1 MKNTVSKL
9 LLSAIAA
16 AALST
21 AATASDFVDYKGLT
35 KQLKAEA
42 KKAGNVAS
50 AADVK
55 KALEAK
61 DWIVADVRTMEEW
74 QAAHI
79 KGSQRVG
86 RQAPEKAL
94 ENFVLNDEGKFVKD
108 KIIVVCN
115 SASRASI
122 EAETFKK
129 MGFKKVMIYDLY
141 SWIDECN
148 PVGTGYSK
156 KSDKHGTK
164 NKFGMFYAEHCKR

>member
-21 AATASDFVDYKGLT
+21 SATASDFVDYKGLT
-35 KQLKAEA
+35 KHLKAEA
-42 KKAGNVAS
+42 KKSGNIAT

-55 KALEAK
+55 KALASK

-94 ENFVLNDEGKFVKD
+94 GNFVLDDNDNFIKD

-122 EAETFKK
+122 EAQTFKM
-129 MGFKKVMIYDLY
+129 MGFKKVMIYDIY
-141 SWIDECN
+141 SWIDGCN
-148 PVGTGYSK
+148 PVATGYSK
-156 KSDKHGTK
+156 KKDKHGTK